1 MRLFELHRDVDV
13 TGVSGTGVVAS
24 GVEFD
29 DGTTV
34 IRWKGET
41 PSTVVWTDLADAEA
55 IHGHVGSTR
64 FVWLDYAGDPLGN
77 EPEPESRTPRGFG
90 TWLSTVDTYSKSL
103 SVQSSSA
110 AEIDAV
116 WIYTDGGAAHLDA
129 SGAVQVRNALNGW
142 LHSIAD
148 PATWSAEPTP
158 TPTTESEND
167 E

>member
-24 GVEFD
+24 GVQFD

-41 PSTVVWTDLADAEA
+41 PSTVVWEDLADAES

-64 FVWLDYAGDPLGN
+64 FVWLDYAGDPLAKG
-77 EPEPESRTPRGFG
+77 PEPESRTSRGFG
-90 TWLSTVDTYSKSL
+90 TWLAATDTYGEAL
-103 SVQSSSA
+103 SVQESSA

-116 WIYTDGGAAHLDA
+116 WIYTNGGAAHLDA
-129 SGAVQVRNALNGW
+129 NGAVQVRNALNRW

-148 PATWSAEPTP
+148 PATWSTEPTP
-158 TPTTESEND
+158 TAESEND